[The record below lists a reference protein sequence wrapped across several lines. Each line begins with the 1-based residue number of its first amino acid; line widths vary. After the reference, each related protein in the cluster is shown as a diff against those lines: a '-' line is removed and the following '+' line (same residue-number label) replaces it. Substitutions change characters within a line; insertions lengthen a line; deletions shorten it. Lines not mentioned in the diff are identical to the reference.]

1 MIKIGDKIPFFDAL
15 SGYEGKKL
23 IIYFYPKDNTSGCTA
38 EACSIRDG
46 YSELL
51 KMGYTVLGIS
61 PDNENSHRK
70 FAEKYELPFVLIP
83 DIDNTIALDFGVWAE
98 KKMYGRTYMGILR
111 TTFITDENWV
121 LTHIITKVNT
131 KTHFE
136 QIVEIVK

>member
-1 MIKIGDKIPFFDAL
+1 
-15 SGYEGKKL
+15 
-23 IIYFYPKDNTSGCTA
+23 
-38 EACSIRDG
+38 
-46 YSELL
+46 
-51 KMGYTVLGIS
+51 MGYTVLGIS